1 MRQAATKRAGWFSL
15 LLFSF
20 ASAFSPEDASAQRLR
35 FPIDCRLGET
45 CFIQNWID
53 LDPGPGR
60 ADPACGPLS
69 YDGHDG
75 LDIRVPMRALR
86 AGVTVRAPAGGVIRT
101 ARDGETD
108 GVFRATGRVAVRG
121 RECGNGVVIDHG
133 AGLETQL
140 CHLQR
145 GTISVSAGQRVTAG
159 QPIGRV
165 GLSGTSEFPHLHI
178 SLRRDGLKIDPFTNA
193 TISAGACATGRAGV
207 PRGLWDRPPNYI
219 PTAIVDAGF
228 SDAVPPQATRAD
240 DAPPA
245 SGSRVSPALVAW
257 TIIMGPRLGDETTM
271 RLLSPDG
278 AILSENRVPH
288 PRDQSQYAL
297 FVGKRRPG
305 AAWAAGDYRAEIVV
319 RRAGAI
325 VARRTEVQ
333 PVR

>member
-1 MRQAATKRAGWFSL
+1 MNLAVWFSL
-15 LLFSF
+15 FLSSF
-20 ASAFSPEDASAQRLR
+20 AWIVAPATAHAQQLR
-35 FPIDCRLGET
+35 FPIDCSLGET

-86 AGVTVRAPAGGVIRT
+86 SGVVVRAPAAGVVR
-101 ARDGETD
+101 AVREGESD
-108 GVFRATGRVAVRG
+108 GVYRATGRVAAAG

-145 GTISVSAGQRVTAG
+145 GSIAVRTGQRVQSG
-159 QPIGRV
+159 HPVGRV
-165 GLSGTSEFPHLHI
+165 GLSGSSEFPHLHF
-178 SLRRDGLKIDPFTNA
+178 SLRRDGQKIDPFRNA
-193 TISAGACATGRAGV
+193 MISSGTCATGRTGM
-207 PRGLWDRPPNYI
+207 PRGLWERAPGYVA
-219 PTAIVDAGF
+219 TAIVDAGF
-228 SDAVPPQATRAD
+228 SDAPPTQAARAD

-245 SGSRVSPALVAW
+245 SGSRIAPALVAW
-257 TIIMGPRLGDETTM
+257 TIIMGPRRGDETTLQ
-271 RLLSPDG
+271 LLSPEG
-278 AILSENRVPH
+278 AILSESRVPH
-288 PRDQSQYAL
+288 PRDQTQYAL

-305 AAWAAGDYRAEIVV
+305 AAWPAGDYRAEIVV
-319 RRAGAI
+319 RRAGAV

-333 PVR
+333 TVR